1 MEVVVVVLIV
11 NVINIKDFCEQIR
24 DLLSRLT
31 IRFPTDSAIGQH
43 LLDNPDC
50 AKLYNDDMFQI
61 IGRARSSFH
70 LAILGSIYIQ
80 TKKPPLCRQKEFVSL
95 LELQW

>member
-31 IRFPTDSAIGQH
+31 IRFPTKWH
-43 LLDNPDC
+43 LRRD
-50 AKLYNDDMFQI
+50 Y
-61 IGRARSSFH
+61 S
-70 LAILGSIYIQ
+70 
-80 TKKPPLCRQKEFVSL
+80 EV
-95 LELQW
+95 